1 MRLHDYASP
10 PVPRTSSSDPYRAY
24 SSAADR
30 VILDRQALAPVSA
43 AACRTG
49 SAFWRRNRSPVTVP
63 RASGENPGQ
72 DDPDAAGVLDLDS
85 GPEMG
90 TSPGSSNGPEPGRRP
105 CPGTPWR
112 SRPPR
117 PRPPGRRRIR
127 LPGASILYLG
137 ITLSDERGEGERAH
151 CRRYGRFSGD
161 LMLAA
166 DRNRMVDLRAGQGPG
181 LRRVPGL
188 PRFVWHVSNRAESH
202 C

>member
-1 MRLHDYASP
+1 MQ
-10 PVPRTSSSDPYRAY
+10 RTHGC
-24 SSAADR
+24 AADR
-30 VILDRQALAPVSA
+30 VILDRQALAPLSA
-43 AACRTG
+43 AACARG
-49 SAFWRRNRSPVTVP
+49 PSSWRRNRSPVTVP

-151 CRRYGRFSGD
+151 CRRSVLERSSQRPPLETRRRGRSEFCPQRPAQMADSVTGPWNHSLGTIAVWPMTRNLPAVSGT
-161 LMLAA
+161 
-166 DRNRMVDLRAGQGPG
+166 
-181 LRRVPGL
+181 
-188 PRFVWHVSNRAESH
+188 
-202 C
+202 